1 MKELMLDGYLPGI
14 IMLIGE
20 EAEKSEPAYLNS
32 SRLLRHVG
40 ILGNTGS
47 GKTVMAKI
55 IVEECTLAGIPTI
68 ILDLQGD
75 LARLAL
81 PTEPDPLIDLE
92 RQKEWKEKSE
102 VRIWT
107 PLEDSGLPI
116 CISPFKLPSS
126 KLGDDESMKAWDR
139 MAAGIAE
146 NLGHNPSKPS
156 HLIVKAFF
164 LRLLVR
170 MVDRN
175 SIPKNFSDLA
185 KSIRD
190 EDPSEY
196 DDLIKSSIMK
206 DLERRANSL
215 DSGVQSR
222 LYNLGSPLNI
232 PLLLKPRLKGRTP
245 VNVLYLNTLPDE
257 SMKMD
262 FIQQFCRELYDWM
275 IQNPSDSD
283 EPQIMV
289 FLDEAGPY
297 IPPDPRMPT
306 SKSMIRQLL
315 KEGRKYGIGFM
326 LASQSPGDLDYRTF
340 GQANTLFIGRFTAP
354 QDIKK
359 VSQILGGIQTSRDV
373 APRLTTLEPGQFL
386 VVTSGSEDGGVSK
399 LNARR
404 LLTNH
409 GPPIPSH
416 QLSALVSKATREWA
430 GNESY
435 IKSDDSTIISEKIR
449 ATAQGVSRNSSKINP
464 QSPPVLS
471 GFTHLADKS
480 DPLHVLMGMTNLIAA
495 ATLILC
501 TYTLG
506 NLWQEGTLSQLP
518 FILSA
523 AICILM
529 GIGLTLEFLLQ
540 ENSELSNKIRSR
552 ARPLEAL
559 VLIWIWVLWLI
570 NKFGIIDLSDWSF
583 MILISQTLVTTFFL
597 LEAIHRIR
605 LGDIDVDGD
614 SLLQKVKSAVRGFP
628 AILTGAEIEELKST
642 SKQIHN
648 NLRRFMEVLTVGL
661 LLVLMATQLTLQ
673 MDWVNNL
680 SIRIVSLDIILLLST
695 AFASWQGNR

>member
-605 LGDIDVDGD
+605 LGNIDVDGD